1 MTANP
6 TALQLYT
13 VRDQLAAGRAGVL
26 ARIAASG
33 YGAVEAFGILD
44 DPDGLRADLDAAGLS
59 VCSVHAMPIGERAAA
74 VVRATRALGAD
85 TVIVPHLSPA
95 RFADADGVRQV
106 ARELNECAAW
116 LAVQGLRLG
125 YHNHEFELS
134 SLVGGTPALEVLAD
148 QLDDAV
154 LLEVDIYWA
163 AVGGQDVAALL
174 RRLGE
179 RVRYLHVKDGPA
191 VSRDDFMTA
200 VGAGRMPVAEIL
212 AASPWVDW
220 RIVELDRCATDML
233 TAVEE
238 SLAWLG
244 RNGLAELAVR

>member
-1 MTANP
+1 MTGNP

-13 VRDQLAAGRAGVL
+13 VRDQLSAGRAGVL

-33 YGAVEAFGILD
+33 YGAVEPFGILD
-44 DPDGLRADLDAAGLS
+44 DPEGLRADLDAAGLS
-59 VCSVHAMPIGERAAA
+59 VCSVHAVPIGERAEA
-74 VVRATRALGAD
+74 VVRAARALGAD
-85 TVIVPHLSPA
+85 TVIVPSVPPA
-95 RFADADGVRQV
+95 RFVDADVVRDL
-106 ARELNECAAW
+106 ALELNERAAW
-116 LAVQGLRLG
+116 LACQGLRLG
-125 YHNHEFELS
+125 YHNHDFELS

-244 RNGLAELAVR
+244 RGTVR